1 MGPATPQAVSVL
13 QVGRW
18 ETVKF
23 FAFESLTC
31 LRDCQSFA
39 RGSSS
44 ALTCGGR
51 MAQRKSLAAQ
61 LVQAYRDRQKAKAA
75 AAKHEEQERARQSR
89 AAERA
94 AAERAKRDARRE
106 REQAQA
112 WARKQ
117 KEKQT
122 RQTSDSRR
130 AEQIVRD
137 LERREAARARE
148 AEQKRRAEDRE
159 KAAAERR
166 AKQDRAESMRQE
178 AEARTAQIAAQV
190 EELRSV
196 LRVRPVDL
204 HDHRLRVERALGE
217 GDLEAFTVG
226 VEGALAHIAYPAGL
240 GGARR
245 VGFAPES
252 RELVLEIELPAQAV
266 VPSVLGYRFKAAAPP
281 AVVPQPRK
289 ESECRSLYRNA
300 VACVALRAIDETFAV
315 TPSELVDGVAFNGIV
330 RAKDR
335 ATGKAIEPCLIGL
348 RVSREAFGELV
359 LDEPELDPVES
370 LRYLGAVV
378 SQHPY
383 DLEPVPPVVTFD
395 LSRYKLAP
403 GRDVVAGLDSR
414 PDLLAMDPTEF
425 EHLIR
430 RLFEKAG
437 LKSWVTQASRDDGI
451 DAVAVIEQPLL
462 STQCIIQAKRTKNV
476 VPADTVRAV
485 AGLVNDTGASKG
497 IVVTTA
503 WFGKSS
509 TDFAPRNRLELIDG
523 RNLKALLLEHLG
535 IDALIGLPKMPPGW
549 HPRDLS

>member
-1 MGPATPQAVSVL
+1 M
-13 QVGRW
+13 
-18 ETVKF
+18 
-23 FAFESLTC
+23 
-31 LRDCQSFA
+31 A
-39 RGSSS
+39 R
-44 ALTCGGR
+44 
-51 MAQRKSLAAQ
+51 RKSLAAQ
-61 LVQAYRDRQKAKAA
+61 LVQAYRDNRKAKAA
-75 AAKHEEQERARQSR
+75 AIKRAEEERARQAR

-94 AAERAKRDARRE
+94 AAERAKEDARRE

-112 WARKQ
+112 WARAR
-117 KEKQT
+117 KEKQA
-122 RQTSDSRR
+122 RQSAESRR

-148 AEQKRRAEDRE
+148 AEQKQRADARE
-159 KAAAERR
+159 KAVAERR
-166 AKQDRAESMRQE
+166 AKQERGESLRRE
-178 AEARTAQIAAQV
+178 ADARTAEVVARV
-190 EELRSV
+190 EQLGSV
-196 LRVRPVDL
+196 LHVRPGGL
-204 HDHRLRVERALGE
+204 HKHRVRVERALGG
-217 GDLEAFTVG
+217 GDLEAFAVG
-226 VEGALAHIAYPAGL
+226 VETVLGRIAYPVGL
-240 GGARR
+240 GGGARR
-245 VGFAPES
+245 AGFAPES
-252 RELVLEIELPAQAV
+252 RELVLEIELPAQTV
-266 VPSVLGYRFKAAAPP
+266 VPSVQGYRYRASVPP

-289 ESECRSLYRNA
+289 EAECKALYRDL
-300 VACVALRAIDETFAV
+300 VARMALRAIDEAFAV
-315 TPSELVDGVAFNGIV
+315 TPPGLVDAVAFNGIV

-335 ATGKAIEPCLIGL
+335 ATGKPIEPCLIGL

-359 LDEPELDPVES
+359 LDEPELDPVQS
-370 LRYLGAVV
+370 LRYLNAVV

-509 TDFAPRNRLELIDG
+509 LDFAPRNRIELIEG
-523 RNLKALLLEHLG
+523 RHLKALLLEHLG
-535 IDALIGLPKMPPGW
+535 IDALIGLPKLPPGW
-549 HPRDLS
+549 QPRDLS